1 MTEVAIWSLSGKDRS
16 QKIATALGLGASAA
30 GYKALIRMDNYY
42 RQPIGDIAAFYGYQ
56 KSFPRIM
63 AEYIA
68 AGKTVVFVDLGY
80 WGRRLGGRY
89 KGYHKV
95 TINGRNPD
103 KYLMKRNRD
112 ANRITLLGI
121 KALPWRSD
129 GNFIIVAGMSDKS
142 ANSYGLKPEEWER
155 WAVAELQKHT
165 IRPIIYRPKP
175 SWLAAKPIP
184 GSHFQPAQKS
194 SDATAKTFAGC
205 HAVVTHHSNIA
216 IDALVNGV
224 PSFCWDGAATC
235 MSLQD
240 LSKIEKPLRPPARD
254 QWLANIAWCQWSVPE
269 IASGAMWRSLKM
281 DKFIP

>member
-16 QKIATALGLGASAA
+16 QKIARALGAGASAV
-30 GYKALIRMDNYY
+30 GYKALIRMDNVY
-42 RQPIGDIAAFYGYQ
+42 RQPIGQIAAFYGYQ

-68 AGKTVVFVDLGY
+68 ADKTVVFVDLGY
-80 WGRRLGGRY
+80 WGRRHGGRY
-89 KGYHKV
+89 NGYHKV
-95 TINGRNPD
+95 AINSRNPD
-103 KYLMKRNRD
+103 KYLMQYNRD
-112 ANRITLLGI
+112 ATRIAMLGI
-121 KALPWRSD
+121 KAMPWRSD
-129 GNFIIVAGMSDKS
+129 GDFIIVAGMSDKS

-165 IRPIIYRPKP
+165 SRPIIYRPKP
-175 SWLAAKPIP
+175 SWSGASPIA
-184 GSHFQPAQKS
+184 GSEFQPAPPS
-194 SDATAKTFAGC
+194 SDATAETFNGC

-224 PSFCWDGAATC
+224 PAFCWDGAATC

-240 LSKIEKPLRPPARD
+240 LSQIEKPLRPDERD

-269 IASGAMWRSLKM
+269 IASGAMWRQLKL
-281 DKFIP
+281 DGLVP